1 MEKGRPI
8 QNDYSLIYRMKEA
21 GRTYR
26 GIAEALQIG
35 ESSVGYAL
43 KKIRE
48 KEEKRRGDTDH
59 SHD

>member
-1 MEKGRPI
+1 MAKGRPI
-8 QNDYSLIYRMKEA
+8 QNDYSLIYRMKED

-48 KEEKRRGDTDH
+48 KEEKRRGDTDR